1 MIRRREFIALLG
13 GAAAAWPLAALGQ
26 QALPVIGY
34 LYSGTAGGG
43 APNVAAFRKGLS
55 ETGYVDG
62 RDVSIEA
69 RWGNNDRDRLPALAA
84 DLVRRRVA
92 LICATPNISAQAAKA
107 AATTIPILFSTGL
120 DPVREGL
127 VASFNRPGG
136 NLTGV
141 TQFSTPLAAK
151 RLELLHELA
160 PNVSV
165 VGVLVVPGAT
175 NNDEQLG
182 DLEQATRA
190 LGLRPPIVLNGREL
204 DSAFASLAQQQ
215 IGALFVAASPYFYS
229 VRDQIALLAA
239 QHRVPVIYESREF
252 PEGGGLISYGVDFS
266 DVYRQLGLYA
276 GKILKGTK
284 PADLPVVQQ
293 TKFELVINL
302 RSAKVI
308 GVTVP
313 QSLLVAADQV
323 IE

>member
-1 MIRRREFIALLG
+1 MIGRREFITLLG
-13 GAAAAWPLAALGQ
+13 GAAAWPLAVRAQ

-34 LYSGTAGGG
+34 LNSGTAGDG
-43 APNVAAFRKGLS
+43 ARHGAAFRKGLS

-252 PEGGGLISYGVDFS
+252 PQGGGLISYGVDFS

-308 GVTVP
+308 GVIVP